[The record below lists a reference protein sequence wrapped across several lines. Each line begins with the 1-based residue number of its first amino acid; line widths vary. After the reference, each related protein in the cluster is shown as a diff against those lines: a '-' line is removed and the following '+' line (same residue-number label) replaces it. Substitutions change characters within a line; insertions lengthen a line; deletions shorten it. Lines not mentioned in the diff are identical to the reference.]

1 MGILTV
7 VRTMISRILVPM
19 DDSEMAQ
26 QALEYALENHPD
38 AEITVL
44 HVVGGPSLWGG
55 AATSLALEEDVEEAA
70 EERAEDV
77 FDDAKKLAAE
87 YDVEIT
93 TEVQLGHPARAIVN
107 SADDFD
113 AVVIGSHGGSLVDRL
128 VVGNVAQK
136 VFRNSPVPVIV
147 AR

>member
-1 MGILTV
+1 
-7 VRTMISRILVPM
+7 MISRILVPM

-26 QALEYALENHPD
+26 KALEYALENHPD

-44 HVVGGPSLWGG
+44 HVVGEPSSWGV
-55 AATSLALEEDVEEAA
+55 AATSLALEENLEEAA
-70 EERAEDV
+70 EEHAKEV
-77 FDDAKKLAAE
+77 FDDARELAAE

-93 TEVQLGHPARAIVN
+93 TEVRLGHPTRAILN
-107 SADDFD
+107 RADDFD
-113 AVVIGSHGGSLVDRL
+113 AVIIGSHGGSLADRL

-136 VFRNSPVPVIV
+136 VFRRSPVPVIV

>member
-1 MGILTV
+1 
-7 VRTMISRILVPM
+7 MISRILIPM

-26 QALEYALENHPD
+26 RALEYVLENHPG

-44 HVVGGPSLWGG
+44 HVVGGPSPWGTE
-55 AATSLALEEDVEEAA
+55 ATSLALEEDIEEAA
-70 EERAEDV
+70 EERAEEV
-77 FDDAKKLAAE
+77 FNDARNLAAE

-93 TEVQLGHPARAIVN
+93 TEVQLGHPARAILN
-107 SADDFD
+107 RADDFD
-113 AVVIGSHGGSLVDRL
+113 AVVIGSHGGLLVDRL
-128 VVGNVAQK
+128 VVGDVAQK

>member
-1 MGILTV
+1 
-7 VRTMISRILVPM
+7 M
-19 DDSEMAQ
+19 DDSEMARR
-26 QALEYALENHPD
+26 ALEYALENHPD

-44 HVVGGPSLWGG
+44 HVVGEPSPWGG
-55 AATSLALEEDVEEAA
+55 AATALALEEDIEEAA
-70 EERAEDV
+70 EERAATV
-77 FDDAKKLAAE
+77 FDDARELAAE

-93 TEVQLGHPARAIVN
+93 TEVRLGHPVRAILDSCEDV
-107 SADDFD
+107 D
-113 AVVIGSHGGSLVDRL
+113 AVVIGTHGGSVVDRL

>member
-1 MGILTV
+1 ML
-7 VRTMISRILVPM
+7 SQILVPM

-26 QALEYALENHPD
+26 RALEYVLENHPG
-38 AEITVL
+38 AEVTVL
-44 HVVGGPSLWGG
+44 NVVGRPSPWGTE
-55 AATSLALEEDVEEAA
+55 ATSLALEEDIEEAA
-70 EERAEDV
+70 EERAKDV
-77 FDDAKKLAAE
+77 FNDAQELASK

-107 SADDFD
+107 RADDFD
-113 AVVIGSHGGSLVDRL
+113 AVVIGTHGGSLVDRL
-128 VVGNVAQK
+128 VIGNVAQK

>member
-1 MGILTV
+1 
-7 VRTMISRILVPM
+7 MISSVLVPM

-26 QALEYALENHPD
+26 RALEYALENHPG

-44 HVVGGPSLWGG
+44 HVVGGPSPLGG
-55 AATSLALEEDVEEAA
+55 AATALALSEDIEAAA
-70 EERAEDV
+70 EERSEEV
-77 FDDAKKLAAE
+77 FGTAREIAAE
-87 YDVEIT
+87 YDVEIN
-93 TEVQLGHPARAIVN
+93 TEVQLGHPSRAILN
-107 SADDFD
+107 RADDFD
-113 AVVIGSHGGSLVDRL
+113 AVVLGSHGGSLADRL